1 MKMSNMAC
9 RTRKSRNT
17 DLTMLPSQA
26 TYTQAN
32 QIVRF
37 SPGVYGWNTVL
48 LKARHEIERIIR
60 TVLEEYDCCEVE
72 LPILQ
77 SRDLWERSGRF
88 NRYIGSGTMFTVNE
102 GTNTLCL
109 APTAEEAA
117 LHFVEEIVESY
128 KELPITMFQ
137 FGRKFRKEI
146 RCQGG
151 IMRSQEFLMM
161 DAYSFS
167 SSRGDMILQYQRMR
181 SAFTEIFKHL
191 GLEVI
196 PVKALS
202 GDMGGRYS
210 EEFMCLTEHGE
221 DVILYNEELG
231 IAFNKELLK
240 DGNAYQILN
249 EYGITAPLESF
260 VERRASE
267 LGHIFQLGTTY
278 SESMDITFTDRDG
291 KQRPYH
297 MGCYGIGVSRVLG
310 CIIENNMDN
319 DGIIWPSLVA
329 PYQFHIVCTE
339 SRKELAEKLYRHLT
353 SMGFKVLF
361 DDREKVSFGAKIK
374 DWRILGAPYCFII
387 GNKTSEEA
395 TAFVLENRKTGE
407 QELVQEFRD
416 HAT

>member
-1 MKMSNMAC
+1 
-9 RTRKSRNT
+9 
-17 DLTMLPSQA
+17 
-26 TYTQAN
+26 
-32 QIVRF
+32 
-37 SPGVYGWNTVL
+37 
-48 LKARHEIERIIR
+48 
-60 TVLEEYDCCEVE
+60 
-72 LPILQ
+72 
-77 SRDLWERSGRF
+77 
-88 NRYIGSGTMFTVNE
+88 
-102 GTNTLCL
+102 
-109 APTAEEAA
+109 
-117 LHFVEEIVESY
+117 
-128 KELPITMFQ
+128 
-137 FGRKFRKEI
+137 
-146 RCQGG
+146 
-151 IMRSQEFLMM
+151 
-161 DAYSFS
+161 
-167 SSRGDMILQYQRMR
+167 
-181 SAFTEIFKHL
+181 
-191 GLEVI
+191 
-196 PVKALS
+196 
-202 GDMGGRYS
+202 
-210 EEFMCLTEHGE
+210 MCLTEHGE

-231 IAFNKELLK
+231 IAFNKELLN
-240 DGNAYQILN
+240 DGNAYQILK

-267 LGHIFQLGTTY
+267 LGHIFQLGATY
-278 SESMDITFTDRDG
+278 SESMGVTFTDHNG
-291 KQRPYH
+291 KQQPFH

-339 SRKELAEKLYRHLT
+339 SRKELAEKLYTHLT